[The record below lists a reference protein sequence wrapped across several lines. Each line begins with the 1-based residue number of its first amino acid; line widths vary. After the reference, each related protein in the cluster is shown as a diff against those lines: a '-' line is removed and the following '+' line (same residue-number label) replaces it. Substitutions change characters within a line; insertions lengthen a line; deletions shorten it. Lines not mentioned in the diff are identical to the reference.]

1 MGSMVG
7 VIPPPAGVTPDFDYS
22 HPKNFKKE
30 MIIFGIGLFLS
41 TLFLAM
47 RIFTRACLL
56 HKFGWDDVSIIIAWV
71 LSLATQIACLLS
83 CVYGGA
89 GVHLWNV
96 TQEMFD
102 VYQKVPSA
110 KTILAAAVIYV
121 PALAFAKVGLVI
133 LYHRIINKQPAYTW
147 TLHTISAIICGYSL
161 AIMLALIFACNPI
174 QRNWD
179 SSITRGSCIDR
190 SGLYIATAVTNI
202 VSDFALVLVPVPLV
216 LGLQM
221 PRIQKFGLLCMFLV
235 GCGTFITSI
244 LRLVTLIPTLTATDI
259 TWVIAEAQL
268 WIYIEANLIVI
279 CPCLPFL
286 RQFLRT
292 YSPAWI
298 GEASKSGRRYT
309 GYYGSGTGPRSR
321 RKLGLTRLQDD
332 IALAE
337 STVVSTHS
345 QSHIVKEVQWQVTEE
360 RRDVESPPS
369 VGLSSHAV

>member
-1 MGSMVG
+1 MTCMDRSKLRCL
-7 VIPPPAGVTPDFDYS
+7 ARLATRS
-22 HPKNFKKE
+22 SQKL
-30 MIIFGIGLFLS
+30 IFWTFQLF
-41 TLFLAM
+41 TLF
-47 RIFTRACLL
+47 
-56 HKFGWDDVSIIIAWV
+56 
-71 LSLATQIACLLS
+71 
-83 CVYGGA
+83 
-89 GVHLWNV
+89 VHFAPL
-96 TQEMFD
+96 
-102 VYQKVPSA
+102 
-110 KTILAAAVIYV
+110 TILAAAVIYV

-235 GCGTFITSI
+235 GCG
-244 LRLVTLIPTLTATDI
+244 
-259 TWVIAEAQL
+259 
-268 WIYIEANLIVI
+268 YIEANLIVI